1 MSNKVPQKPYF
12 EEAEKWGKHEYKC
25 KNCAMLL
32 SFFSAIYSLFLKKNM
47 FINMTITIITFLLS
61 FLLFYFQYKFTRTY
75 REAEKIRREGFLD
88 NSFNTKIADTS
99 SDGYYDTDE
108 IEYGIKKLLSNLYE
122 NSIYSA
128 KVSSKMINNTE
139 KKIIIFSLIMIVFAI
154 LNLFGTQFTV
164 SLVDIFI
171 SSNLLKKYLEL
182 KSLNENIKNVKDEC
196 KRIADSYKPKYHS
209 TDNKTM
215 ALILRAYI
223 RYETAMAYASL
234 MLDNNIF
241 NSLNEQL
248 TSEWKELKIRYNL

>member
-1 MSNKVPQKPYF
+1 
-12 EEAEKWGKHEYKC
+12 
-25 KNCAMLL
+25 
-32 SFFSAIYSLFLKKNM
+32 
-47 FINMTITIITFLLS
+47 
-61 FLLFYFQYKFTRTY
+61 
-75 REAEKIRREGFLD
+75 
-88 NSFNTKIADTS
+88 
-99 SDGYYDTDE
+99 
-108 IEYGIKKLLSNLYE
+108 
-122 NSIYSA
+122 
-128 KVSSKMINNTE
+128 
-139 KKIIIFSLIMIVFAI
+139 MIVFAI